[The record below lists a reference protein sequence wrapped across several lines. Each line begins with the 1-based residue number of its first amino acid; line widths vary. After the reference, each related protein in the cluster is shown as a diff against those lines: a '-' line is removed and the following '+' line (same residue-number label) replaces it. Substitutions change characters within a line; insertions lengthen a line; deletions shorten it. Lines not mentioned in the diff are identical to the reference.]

1 MRFNGNIHN
10 PCSVTQKLGQSP
22 CGCFSPLV
30 FSTSGG
36 FGPVLALFIKRL
48 ATLHSEK
55 FQRSYSVT
63 INLIHCRY
71 SFAILKAAIRC
82 LRGSRSRVR
91 SFDSNDFCKAISEA
105 PGVLH
110 QYPSNLL

>member
-1 MRFNGNIHN
+1 PRKYEQRIREAEH
-10 PCSVTQKLGQSP
+10 
-22 CGCFSPLV
+22 GCFSPLV

-36 FGPVLALFIKRL
+36 FGPVSALFIKRL

-63 INLIHCRY
+63 INLIRCQY

-82 LRGSRSRVR
+82 LQGSRSRVR
-91 SFDSNDFCKAISEA
+91 SFDSNDFCRAISEA
-105 PGVLH
+105 HLT
-110 QYPSNLL
+110 LT